1 MNIKH
6 RINARKIALSY
17 FYQNCFF
24 HFMQKGLQK
33 TESESRSEVATE
45 TSTQNVWGFFDREF
59 MDQLLKTR
67 EAQEHVDEYV
77 KAKITEYAGDLDI
90 ESDFEYFLSYFF
102 DQWEAWEVDVE
113 YVLKVGAGLPRYRL
127 ELIEKVN
134 QYTQS
139 FKYDQMDVLDQACLL
154 LGYVEYKVIE
164 TPKELVIN
172 EMVELC
178 NRYSDS
184 GSPKLINGLLHQ
196 IFLAEENK

>member
-1 MNIKH
+1 M
-6 RINARKIALSY
+6 
-17 FYQNCFF
+17 
-24 HFMQKGLQK
+24 
-33 TESESRSEVATE
+33 
-45 TSTQNVWGFFDREF
+45 
-59 MDQLLKTR
+59 
-67 EAQEHVDEYV
+67 
-77 KAKITEYAGDLDI
+77 
-90 ESDFEYFLSYFF
+90 
-102 DQWEAWEVDVE
+102 
-113 YVLKVGAGLPRYRL
+113 GAGLPRYRR
-127 ELIEKVN
+127 EVSEKVN